1 MYHFMCRGRVG
12 RGMPVPA
19 TITEQT
25 KILKSTNKAH
35 GMLASI
41 NLVLHQWCEYRQ
53 YQQG

>member
-1 MYHFMCRGRVG
+1 MCRGEGVG
-12 RGMPVPA
+12 RGMPVPV

-25 KILKSTNKAH
+25 KILRSTNKAH
-35 GMLASI
+35 GKLTDV